1 MSNLPAWLMALLIGG
16 VFGLIVGVFVAR
28 DSAAR
33 KPIKGGPLA
42 NVFQYLGSSAFVAAA
57 PTVLIGAMGYRLP
70 FWSSIGLAL
79 GLLALVGICLMIYGV
94 FEVRAAGPS
103 R

>member
-16 VFGLIVGVFVAR
+16 VFGLIAGVFVAR
-28 DSAAR
+28 ASDAR

-42 NVFQYLGSSAFVAAA
+42 AFFHYLGSSAFVAAA
-57 PTVLIGAMGYRLP
+57 PTVLIGVFVYRLP
-70 FWSSIGLAL
+70 FGSSVGLAV
-79 GLLALVGICLMIYGV
+79 GLLALVAVCLIVYGA
-94 FEVRAAGPS
+94 FETAASS

>member
-1 MSNLPAWLMALLIGG
+1 MSSLPAWLMALIIGG

-28 DSAAR
+28 TSAAR

-42 NVFQYLGSSAFVAAA
+42 NLFHYLGSSAFVAAA
-57 PTVLIGAMGYRLP
+57 PTVLIGAIVYRLP
-70 FWSSIGLAL
+70 FLSSIGLAF
-79 GLLALVGICLMIYGV
+79 GLLAFVAICLIIYGA
-94 FEVRAAGPS
+94 FEVQAAGSS

>member
-1 MSNLPAWLMALLIGG
+1 MSNLPAWLMALGIGS

-28 DSAAR
+28 TSAAR

-42 NVFQYLGSSAFVAAA
+42 RFFHYLGSSAFVAAA
-57 PTVLIGAMGYRLP
+57 PTVLIGVILYRLP
-70 FWSSIGLAL
+70 FWSSIGLAF
-79 GLLALVGICLMIYGV
+79 GLLALVAVCLIVYGM
-94 FEVRAAGPS
+94 FEVRAAGSS

>member
-16 VFGLIVGVFVAR
+16 VFGLIAGFFVAR
-28 DSAAR
+28 TSAAR

-42 NVFQYLGSSAFVAAA
+42 TFFHYLGSSAFVATA
-57 PTVLIGAMGYRLP
+57 PTVLIGVFIYRLK
-70 FWSSIGLAL
+70 FLASISLAF
-79 GLLALVGICLMIYGV
+79 GLLALVAACLIVYGV